1 MIIILPKYWTTWERI
16 GHKLPSKSILGPRYD
31 SGRSRDSFGPGFR
44 INCSLQRFVTLQKAK
59 LHAKVNQALTLL
71 YYIVYIY
78 TLIWI
83 YIKKCIYIY
92 IYTYIYHYISCL
104 YSIYLIYLLS
114 YLSSIYLIY
123 PSIHPP
129 IHPSTCLSI
138 YLSVCLSIYLII
150 WFYNG
155 SRIIHG
161 IVRSVFQGG
170 YCKMARVPPQMA
182 KNLDKL
188 R

>member
-59 LHAKVNQALTLL
+59 LHAKVNQTLTLL

-78 TLIWI
+78 INMNIHYKMHI
-83 YIKKCIYIY
+83 YIHIYIIIYLVY
-92 IYTYIYHYISCL
+92 IL
-104 YSIYLIYLLS
+104 SILSIFYLIYLLS
-114 YLSSIYLIY
+114 ILS
-123 PSIHPP
+123 
-129 IHPSTCLSI
+129 IHPSTHPSIHLPVYLYI
-138 YLSVCLSIYLII
+138 YLSVCLSVYLII

>member
-1 MIIILPKYWTTWERI
+1 MINILPKYWTTWERI

-44 INCSLQRFVTLQKAK
+44 INCSLQRFVTLRKAK
-59 LHAKVNQALTLL
+59 LHAKVNQTWTLL
-71 YYIVYIY
+71 YYIVCIY

-83 YIKKCIYIY
+83 YTKQCIIYINIYIY
-92 IYTYIYHYISCL
+92 LYISCL

-114 YLSSIYLIY
+114 IFYVSIH

-138 YLSVCLSIYLII
+138 YLSVCLSVYLSNYMI
-150 WFYNG
+150 
-155 SRIIHG
+155 
-161 IVRSVFQGG
+161 
-170 YCKMARVPPQMA
+170 
-182 KNLDKL
+182 L
-188 R
+188 